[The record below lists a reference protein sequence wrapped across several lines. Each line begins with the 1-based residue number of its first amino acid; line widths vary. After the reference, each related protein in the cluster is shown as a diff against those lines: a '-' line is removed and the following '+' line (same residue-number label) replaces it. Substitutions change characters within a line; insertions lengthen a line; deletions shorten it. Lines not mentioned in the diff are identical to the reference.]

1 MYKELV
7 SKFTAALPDDYVDL
21 GRIINP
27 VILRDVK
34 KYAGFLGRSLKTL
47 LQSDNDTPEYT
58 KALNSFGVCIDADEK
73 IVGEVVWS
81 RFDHKNNVWN
91 LQLLFDVG
99 DQQPVI
105 RTDLQ
110 VDVVGGHVR
119 YKAFVDFPVELGTE
133 QLKGNEDDNIDWEK
147 YFMSMCSLSAVD
159 ETFYTLSAVSG
170 EQQDSDTA
178 DVLVRT
184 GIILTI
190 ADTLQE
196 LACEWRIGVRVNA
209 VTNAI
214 EADTE
219 ERMHPVHM
227 QSAAS
232 MLNLSAA
239 IASMVK
245 IVNTDSIMDDDED
258 DEFDDEF
265 DQESSTDGSDEFDD
279 GDDEGFGLETMAV
292 PNKILH

>member
-34 KYAGFLGRSLKTL
+34 KYAGFLGRNLKNL
-47 LQSDNDTPEYT
+47 LQSDSNTPEHT
-58 KALNSFGVCIDADEK
+58 QALNSLGVCIDADEN
-73 IVGEVVWS
+73 IVGGVVWS
-81 RFDHKNNVWN
+81 SFDHKNNTWN

-105 RTDLQ
+105 KADLQ

-119 YKAFVDFPVELGTE
+119 YKAFVDFPVELGVE
-133 QLKGNEDDNIDWEK
+133 QLKGNKDDSIDWEK

-170 EQQDSDTA
+170 KQEDSDTA

-190 ADTLQE
+190 ADTIQE
-196 LACEWRIGVRVNA
+196 LACEWRIGVKVNA

-214 EADTE
+214 ETDTE
-219 ERMHPVHM
+219 ERVHPVHM
-227 QSAAS
+227 QSTAS

-245 IVNTDSIMDDDED
+245 MVNADNIAEEDED
-258 DEFDDEF
+258 DEFDDDF
-265 DQESSTDGSDEFDD
+265 DQESSEEQDEFDD
-279 GDDEGFGLETMAV
+279 GDGEGFGLEEMSV